1 MGIGSWWKKMRQ
13 RSDEAALQ
21 REVEREHET
30 REEQRFASG
39 DMTALETDERAA
51 ETVTFHD
58 ETIEDAERFAEG
70 DDDPPPR
77 L

>member
-1 MGIGSWWKKMRQ
+1 MTQ
-13 RSDEAALQ
+13 RKDEQA
-21 REVEREHET
+21 VEREIEREYET

-39 DMTALETDERAA
+39 DMTGLETDQRAA

-70 DDDPPPR
+70 DD
-77 L
+77 

>member
-1 MGIGSWWKKMRQ
+1 MGIGSWWRRLMQ
-13 RSDEAALQ
+13 RKDERTLE

-39 DMTALETDERAA
+39 DMTALESDQRAA

-58 ETIEDAERFAEG
+58 ETIEDTERFAEG
-70 DDDPPPR
+70 EDGP
-77 L
+77 

>member
-1 MGIGSWWKKMRQ
+1 MTQ
-13 RSDEAALQ
+13 RKDEQAIE
-21 REVEREHET
+21 REIEREHAT

-39 DMTALETDERAA
+39 DITGLETDQRAA

-70 DDDPPPR
+70 DD
-77 L
+77 